1 MVFVSI
7 GANLLRSCL
16 FSLKMSNK
24 ADKLL
29 KQAIKEQQKR
39 IRPGECQKYVRM
51 VLDAGLLRIPL
62 GQELISQLNNTD
74 MKYEIRSLPASN
86 CIIWERN
93 VGQQTFVPVT
103 AAGSTG
109 LEDAWQMERQVLRLF
124 TESDFQRA
132 LKDQN
137 LACIGPRLHD
147 AFPLPNCQFT
157 VVVPRLR
164 HGKHSNSSSSEANAL
179 IELQLLQ
186 QLHVEQLAQPQG
198 QELLALLQRYTK
210 AIAETPYKQQR
221 QAILGSF
228 KKYLANDNK
237 QCVRV
242 DQGHGFGRLWQ
253 QHLNRLPQVTLEVAE
268 SIISQYPCPKRLLE
282 HFSSDSNAVQTLADI
297 KIRRG
302 NGPQPLQSE
311 RRIGNVLSSK
321 LYTLYNTRDPN
332 TLI

>member
-1 MVFVSI
+1 
-7 GANLLRSCL
+7 
-16 FSLKMSNK
+16 MSNK
-24 ADKLL
+24 VDKLL

-39 IRPGECQKYVRM
+39 IRPGECLKYVRI
-51 VLDAGLLRIPL
+51 VLDAGLLRVPL
-62 GQELISQLNNTD
+62 GQELISQFNNTD
-74 MKYEIRSLPASN
+74 LKYEIRSLPASN

-103 AAGSTG
+103 AAGSTE
-109 LEDAWQMERQVLRLF
+109 LEDAWRMERQVLRVF

-132 LKDQN
+132 LKDHN
-137 LACIGPRLHD
+137 LACIGPKLHD
-147 AFPLPNCQFT
+147 AFPMPNCQFT

-164 HGKHSNSSSSEANAL
+164 HGKQSNSSNNEANAL

-186 QLHVEQLAQPQG
+186 QLHVEQLAQPHC

-242 DQGHGFGRLWQ
+242 EQGNGYGRLWQ

-268 SIISQYPCPKRLLE
+268 SIISQYPCPKSLLD
-282 HFSSDSNAVQTLADI
+282 HFSNDPNAIQMLADI
-297 KIRRG
+297 KIKRG

-311 RRIGNVLSSK
+311 RRIGNVLSTK
-321 LYTLYNTRDPN
+321 LYTLYNARDPN

>member
-1 MVFVSI
+1 
-7 GANLLRSCL
+7 
-16 FSLKMSNK
+16 MSNK

-39 IRPGECQKYVRM
+39 IRPGECQKYVRQ
-51 VLDAGLLRIPL
+51 VLDASLLHHSL
-62 GQELISQLNNTD
+62 GQELITQLNGTD
-74 MKYEIRSLPASN
+74 LKYEIRKLPARN
-86 CIIWERN
+86 CIVWERN
-93 VGQQTFVPVT
+93 VGQQTFVAT
-103 AAGSTG
+103 KSSGLTG
-109 LEDAWQMERQVLRLF
+109 LEDAWQMEPQVLRVF
-124 TESDFQRA
+124 SETDFQRSI
-132 LKDQN
+132 KDQQ
-137 LACIGPRLHD
+137 LGCIGVQLHE
-147 AFPLPNCQFT
+147 AFNLLPDKQFT

-164 HGKHSNSSSSEANAL
+164 QEANAL

-186 QLHVEQLAQPQG
+186 QLQVEQLPPPHA

-210 AIAETPYKQQR
+210 AIAEMPYKQQR

-242 DQGHGFGRLWQ
+242 EQGHGYGRLWQ
-253 QHLNRLPQVTLEVAE
+253 QHLNRLPMVTLEVAE
-268 SIISQYPCPKRLLE
+268 SIIAQYPCPKRLLD
-282 HFSSDSNAVQTLADI
+282 HFDNDPNAILVLADI
-297 KIRRG
+297 KIKRT

-321 LYTLYNTRDPN
+321 LHTLYNTRDPN

>member
-1 MVFVSI
+1 
-7 GANLLRSCL
+7 
-16 FSLKMSNK
+16 MSNK
-24 ADKLL
+24 ADKLHN
-29 KQAIKEQQKR
+29 QAIKEQQKR

-62 GQELISQLNNTD
+62 GQQLISQLNNTD
-74 MKYEIRSLPASN
+74 LKYEIRSLPASN

-93 VGQQTFVPVT
+93 VGQQTFV
-103 AAGSTG
+103 AGSAG
-109 LEDAWQMERQVLRLF
+109 LEDAWRMERQVLRLF
-124 TESDFQRA
+124 SESDFQRS

-137 LACIGPRLHD
+137 LACIGPKLHD
-147 AFPLPNCQFT
+147 AFPMPNSQFT
-157 VVVPRLR
+157 VVLPRLR
-164 HGKHSNSSSSEANAL
+164 HGKHNNEANAL

-186 QLHVEQLAQPQG
+186 QLHVEQLAQPQD

-242 DQGHGFGRLWQ
+242 DQGNGYGRLWQ
-253 QHLNRLPQVTLEVAE
+253 QHLNRLPLVTLEVAE

-282 HFSSDSNAVQTLADI
+282 HFSNDPNAIQTLADI

-321 LYTLYNTRDPN
+321 LYTLYNARDPN